1 MEYYYENYVDQM
13 TPKQKMGWRML
24 YLLAIKKYPFIRE
37 IKIDKPLD
45 FYSSIFVVS
54 LVVDI
59 EKIAEQYNVEQAERR
74 PLSLS
79 SPYLF
84 PFFKEKE
91 DEMFSW
97 NFNDILEEYLNECYS
112 IVPDNMSI
120 KKDYPDFSNTN
131 FPHFSGHKDNMKL
144 HLSRF
149 EPYYND

>member
-45 FYSSIFVVS
+45 LYSSIFVVS

-59 EKIAEQYNVEQAERR
+59 EKIVEQYNVEQAERR
-74 PLSLS
+74 PMSTS

-84 PFFKEKE
+84 PFFKE

-112 IVPDNMSI
+112 IVPDNMAI
-120 KKDYPDFSNTN
+120 KKDYPEFSYTKT
-131 FPHFSGHKDNMKL
+131 KDNMKL

>member
-45 FYSSIFVVS
+45 LYSSIFVVS

-59 EKIAEQYNVEQAERR
+59 EKIAEQYNVEQVERR

-84 PFFKEKE
+84 PFFKE

-120 KKDYPDFSNTN
+120 KKDYPEFSYTKT
-131 FPHFSGHKDNMKL
+131 KDNMKL

-149 EPYYND
+149 EPYYNN

>member
-24 YLLAIKKYPFIRE
+24 YLLAIKKYPFIKE

-45 FYSSIFVVS
+45 LYSSIFVVS

-74 PLSLS
+74 PMSTS

-84 PFFKEKE
+84 PFFKE

-112 IVPDNMSI
+112 IVPDNMAI
-120 KKDYPDFSNTN
+120 KKDYPEFSYTKT
-131 FPHFSGHKDNMKL
+131 KDNMKL

>member
-24 YLLAIKKYPFIRE
+24 YLLAIKKYPFIKE
-37 IKIDKPLD
+37 IKIDKPLNL
-45 FYSSIFVVS
+45 YSSIFVIS

-59 EKIAEQYNVEQAERR
+59 EKIEKQYNVEQAERR
-74 PLSLS
+74 PMSTS

-84 PFFKEKE
+84 PFFKE

-112 IVPDNMSI
+112 IVPDNMAI
-120 KKDYPDFSNTN
+120 IKDYPEFSYTKT
-131 FPHFSGHKDNMKL
+131 KDNMKL

-149 EPYYND
+149 EPYYNN

>member
-24 YLLAIKKYPFIRE
+24 YLLAIKKYPFIKE

-45 FYSSIFVVS
+45 LYSSLFIVS

-59 EKIAEQYNVEQAERR
+59 EKIEEQYNVEQAERR
-74 PLSLS
+74 PMSTS

-84 PFFKEKE
+84 PFFKEE
-91 DEMFSW
+91 YSEMFSW
-97 NFNDILEEYLNECYS
+97 NFNDPLEEYLSECYS
-112 IVPDNMSI
+112 LVPDNMAIKREHPVMNMSI
-120 KKDYPDFSNTN
+120 
-131 FPHFSGHKDNMKL
+131 

-149 EPYYND
+149 IPYYNN

>member
-24 YLLAIKKYPFIRE
+24 YLLAIKKYPFIRK

-59 EKIAEQYNVEQAERR
+59 EKIAEQYNVEQVERR

-79 SPYLF
+79 SPYLS
-84 PFFKEKE
+84 PFFKE

-120 KKDYPDFSNTN
+120 KKDYPEFSYTKT
-131 FPHFSGHKDNMKL
+131 KDNMKL

-149 EPYYND
+149 EPYYNN

>member
-45 FYSSIFVVS
+45 LYSSIFVVS

-74 PLSLS
+74 PMSTS

-84 PFFKEKE
+84 PFFKE

-112 IVPDNMSI
+112 IVPDNMAI
-120 KKDYPDFSNTN
+120 KKDYPEFSYTKT
-131 FPHFSGHKDNMKL
+131 KDNMNL

-149 EPYYND
+149 EPYYNN

>member
-24 YLLAIKKYPFIRE
+24 YLLAIKKYPIIKE

-45 FYSSIFVVS
+45 LYSSIFVVS

-74 PLSLS
+74 PMSTS

-84 PFFKEKE
+84 PFFKEKYM
-91 DEMFSW
+91 DKFSW
-97 NFNDILEEYLNECYS
+97 NFNDPIEEYLSKCYS
-112 IVPDNMSI
+112 IIPDNMAVKREHPVMNMSI
-120 KKDYPDFSNTN
+120 
-131 FPHFSGHKDNMKL
+131 

-149 EPYYND
+149 EPYYNN

>member
-45 FYSSIFVVS
+45 LYSSIFVVS

-59 EKIAEQYNVEQAERR
+59 EKIAEQYNVEQVERR
-74 PLSLS
+74 PMSTS

-84 PFFKEKE
+84 PFFKE

-120 KKDYPDFSNTN
+120 KKDYPEFSYTKT
-131 FPHFSGHKDNMKL
+131 KDNMKL

-149 EPYYND
+149 EPYYNN

>member
-45 FYSSIFVVS
+45 LYSSIFVVS

-74 PLSLS
+74 PMSTS

-84 PFFKEKE
+84 PFFKE

-112 IVPDNMSI
+112 IVPDNMAI
-120 KKDYPDFSNTN
+120 KKDYPEFSYTKT
-131 FPHFSGHKDNMKL
+131 KDNMKL

-149 EPYYND
+149 EPYYNN

>member
-24 YLLAIKKYPFIRE
+24 YLLVIKKYPFIKE
-37 IKIDKPLD
+37 IKIDKPLNL
-45 FYSSIFVVS
+45 YSSIFVIS

-59 EKIAEQYNVEQAERR
+59 EKIEKQYNVEQAERR
-74 PLSLS
+74 PMSTS

-84 PFFKEKE
+84 PFFKE

-112 IVPDNMSI
+112 IVPDNMAI
-120 KKDYPDFSNTN
+120 KKDYPEFSYTKT
-131 FPHFSGHKDNMKL
+131 KDNMKL

-149 EPYYND
+149 EPYYNN

>member
-1 MEYYYENYVDQM
+1 MEQYYENYVDHM

-24 YLLAIKKYPFIRE
+24 YLLAIKKYPFIKE
-37 IKIDKPLD
+37 IKIDKPLNL
-45 FYSSIFVVS
+45 YSSIFVIS

-74 PLSLS
+74 PMSTS

-84 PFFKEKE
+84 PFFKE

-120 KKDYPDFSNTN
+120 KKDYPEFSYTKT
-131 FPHFSGHKDNMKL
+131 KDNMKL

-149 EPYYND
+149 EPYYNN

>member
-59 EKIAEQYNVEQAERR
+59 EKIAEQYNVEQVERR

-84 PFFKEKE
+84 PFFKE

-120 KKDYPDFSNTN
+120 KKDYPEFSYTKT
-131 FPHFSGHKDNMKL
+131 KDNMKL

-149 EPYYND
+149 EPYYNN

>member
-24 YLLAIKKYPFIRE
+24 YLLAIKKYPFIKE
-37 IKIDKPLD
+37 IKIDKPLNL
-45 FYSSIFVVS
+45 YSSIFVIS

-59 EKIAEQYNVEQAERR
+59 EKISEQYNVEQAERR
-74 PLSLS
+74 PMSTS

-84 PFFKEKE
+84 PFFKE

-120 KKDYPDFSNTN
+120 KKDYPEFSYTKT
-131 FPHFSGHKDNMKL
+131 KDNMKL

-149 EPYYND
+149 EPYYNN

>member
-24 YLLAIKKYPFIRE
+24 YLLAIKKYPFIKE
-37 IKIDKPLD
+37 IKIDKPLNL
-45 FYSSIFVVS
+45 YSSIFVVS

-74 PLSLS
+74 PMSTS

-84 PFFKEKE
+84 PFFKE

-112 IVPDNMSI
+112 IVPDNMAI
-120 KKDYPDFSNTN
+120 KKDYPEFSYTKHDNT
-131 FPHFSGHKDNMKL
+131 KL

-149 EPYYND
+149 EPYYNN

>member
-24 YLLAIKKYPFIRE
+24 YLLAIKKYPFIKE
-37 IKIDKPLD
+37 IKIDKPLNL
-45 FYSSIFVVS
+45 YSSIFVIS

-74 PLSLS
+74 PMSTS

-84 PFFKEKE
+84 PFFKE

-120 KKDYPDFSNTN
+120 KKDYPEFSYTKT
-131 FPHFSGHKDNMKL
+131 KDNMKL

-149 EPYYND
+149 EPYYNN

>member
-24 YLLAIKKYPFIRE
+24 YLLAIKKYPFIKE

-45 FYSSIFVVS
+45 FYSSMFVVS

-59 EKIAEQYNVEQAERR
+59 EKIEEQYNVEQAERR

-84 PFFKEKE
+84 PFFKEKYM
-91 DEMFSW
+91 DKFSW
-97 NFNDILEEYLNECYS
+97 NFNDPIEEYLSKCYS
-112 IVPDNMSI
+112 IIPDNMGS
-120 KKDYPDFSNTN
+120 KENT
-131 FPHFSGHKDNMKL
+131 L
-144 HLSRF
+144 
-149 EPYYND
+149 

>member
-24 YLLAIKKYPFIRE
+24 YLLAIKKYPFIKE

-45 FYSSIFVVS
+45 LYSSIFVVS

-74 PLSLS
+74 PMSTS

-84 PFFKEKE
+84 PFFKE

-112 IVPDNMSI
+112 IVPDNMAI
-120 KKDYPDFSNTN
+120 KKDYPEFSYTKT
-131 FPHFSGHKDNMKL
+131 KDNMKL

-149 EPYYND
+149 EPYYNN

>member
-24 YLLAIKKYPFIRE
+24 YLLAIKKYPFIKE

-45 FYSSIFVVS
+45 LYSSMFVVS

-59 EKIAEQYNVEQAERR
+59 EKLEEHYNVEQVERR

-84 PFFKEKE
+84 PFFKEEYFKR
-91 DEMFSW
+91 FSW
-97 NFNDILEEYLNECYS
+97 TFNEPLEQYLSECYS
-112 IVPDNMSI
+112 IVPDNMAIKQENIVGVKNSTKINRSI
-120 KKDYPDFSNTN
+120 
-131 FPHFSGHKDNMKL
+131 

>member
-24 YLLAIKKYPFIRE
+24 YLLAIKKYPFIKE
-37 IKIDKPLD
+37 IKIDKPLNL
-45 FYSSIFVVS
+45 YSSIFVVS

-74 PLSLS
+74 PMSTS

-84 PFFKEKE
+84 PFFKE

-112 IVPDNMSI
+112 IVPDNMAI
-120 KKDYPDFSNTN
+120 KKDYPEFSYTK
-131 FPHFSGHKDNMKL
+131 HDNMKL

-149 EPYYND
+149 EPYYNN

>member
-24 YLLAIKKYPFIRE
+24 YLLAIKKYPFIKE

-45 FYSSIFVVS
+45 FYSSMFVVS

-59 EKIAEQYNVEQAERR
+59 EKLEEQYNVEQAERR

-84 PFFKEKE
+84 PFFKEEYFKR
-91 DEMFSW
+91 FSW
-97 NFNDILEEYLNECYS
+97 TFNEPIEEYLSECYS
-112 IVPDNMSI
+112 IVPDNMAIKREQHPVMNMSI
-120 KKDYPDFSNTN
+120 
-131 FPHFSGHKDNMKL
+131 

-149 EPYYND
+149 EPYYNN

>member
-59 EKIAEQYNVEQAERR
+59 EKIAEQYNVEQVERR
-74 PLSLS
+74 PMSTS

-84 PFFKEKE
+84 PFFKE

-120 KKDYPDFSNTN
+120 KKDYPEFSYTKT
-131 FPHFSGHKDNMKL
+131 KDNMKL

-149 EPYYND
+149 EPYYNN

>member
-24 YLLAIKKYPFIRE
+24 YLLAIKKYPFIKE
-37 IKIDKPLD
+37 IKIDKPLNL
-45 FYSSIFVVS
+45 YSSIFVIS

-74 PLSLS
+74 PMSTS

-84 PFFKEKE
+84 PFFKE

-112 IVPDNMSI
+112 IVPDNMAI
-120 KKDYPDFSNTN
+120 KKDYPEFSYTKT
-131 FPHFSGHKDNMKL
+131 KDNMKL

-149 EPYYND
+149 EPYYNN

>member
-24 YLLAIKKYPFIRE
+24 YLLAIKKYPFIKE
-37 IKIDKPLD
+37 IKIDKPLNL
-45 FYSSIFVVS
+45 YSSIFVVS

-74 PLSLS
+74 PMSTS

-84 PFFKEKE
+84 PFFKE

-112 IVPDNMSI
+112 IVPDNMAI
-120 KKDYPDFSNTN
+120 KKDHPDFSNTK
-131 FPHFSGHKDNMKL
+131 HDNMKV

-149 EPYYND
+149 EPYYNN

>member
-24 YLLAIKKYPFIRE
+24 YLLAIKKYPFIKE

-45 FYSSIFVVS
+45 FYSSMFVVS

-59 EKIAEQYNVEQAERR
+59 EKLEEQYNVEQAERR

-84 PFFKEKE
+84 PFFKEKYM
-91 DEMFSW
+91 DKFSW
-97 NFNDILEEYLNECYS
+97 NFNDPIEEYLSKCYS
-112 IVPDNMSI
+112 IIPGNMAIKREHPVMNMSI
-120 KKDYPDFSNTN
+120 
-131 FPHFSGHKDNMKL
+131 

-149 EPYYND
+149 EPYYNN

>member
-1 MEYYYENYVDQM
+1 MMEYYYENYVDQM

-45 FYSSIFVVS
+45 LYSSIFVVS

-74 PLSLS
+74 PMSTS

-84 PFFKEKE
+84 PFFKE

-112 IVPDNMSI
+112 IVPDNMAI
-120 KKDYPDFSNTN
+120 KKDYPEFSYTKT
-131 FPHFSGHKDNMKL
+131 KDNMKL

>member
-24 YLLAIKKYPFIRE
+24 YLLAIKKYPFIKE

-45 FYSSIFVVS
+45 RYSSIFIVS

-59 EKIAEQYNVEQAERR
+59 EKIEEQYNVEQAERR
-74 PLSLS
+74 PMSTS

-84 PFFKEKE
+84 PFFKEE
-91 DEMFSW
+91 YFEMFSW
-97 NFNDILEEYLNECYS
+97 NFNDPLEEYLSECYS
-112 IVPDNMSI
+112 LVPDNMAIKREHPIMNMSI
-120 KKDYPDFSNTN
+120 
-131 FPHFSGHKDNMKL
+131 

-149 EPYYND
+149 EPYYNN

>member
-45 FYSSIFVVS
+45 LYSSIFVVS

-74 PLSLS
+74 PMSTS

-84 PFFKEKE
+84 SFFKE

-112 IVPDNMSI
+112 IVPDNMAI
-120 KKDYPDFSNTN
+120 KKDYPEFSYTK
-131 FPHFSGHKDNMKL
+131 HDNMKL

-149 EPYYND
+149 EPYYNN

>member
-24 YLLAIKKYPFIRE
+24 YLLAIKKYPFIKE
-37 IKIDKPLD
+37 IKIDKPLNL
-45 FYSSIFVVS
+45 YSSIFVIS

-59 EKIAEQYNVEQAERR
+59 EKIEKQYNVEQAERR
-74 PLSLS
+74 PMSTS

-84 PFFKEKE
+84 PFFKE

-112 IVPDNMSI
+112 IVPDNMAI
-120 KKDYPDFSNTN
+120 KKDYPEFSYTKT
-131 FPHFSGHKDNMKL
+131 KDNMKL

-149 EPYYND
+149 EPYYNN

>member
-45 FYSSIFVVS
+45 LYSSIFVVS

-74 PLSLS
+74 PMSTS

-84 PFFKEKE
+84 PFFKE

-112 IVPDNMSI
+112 IVPDNMAI
-120 KKDYPDFSNTN
+120 KKDYPEFSYTKT
-131 FPHFSGHKDNMKL
+131 KDNMKL